1 LNDRDGKK
9 MSRQQIMYY
18 AAAGTTAIAG
28 IIHLILSLDS
38 PKFSL
43 NSDTLFLVGGAAQVF
58 WVVPMI
64 KKWGAPWYFIGIGGT
79 AAFVAIWAITRM
91 PDNPITGRAGSVNQN
106 GIIVEAMQLAFI
118 GLLVA
123 ILAYERKRSPPA

>member
-1 LNDRDGKK
+1 
-9 MSRQQIMYY
+9 MSGSQILYY

-28 IIHLILSLDS
+28 IIHLLLALDS
-38 PKFSL
+38 PKL
-43 NSDTLFLVGGAAQVF
+43 GTNSDTLFLVGGIAQVF

-64 KKWGAPWYFIGIGGT
+64 KKWGTPWHLVGISGTVAFI
-79 AAFVAIWAITRM
+79 AIWTITRM

-118 GLLVA
+118 GLVVA
-123 ILAYERKRSPPA
+123 ILAYEKRKIITNAK

>member
-1 LNDRDGKK
+1 MVK
-9 MSRQQIMYY
+9 RQILYY

-28 IIHLILSLDS
+28 IIHLMLALDS
-38 PKFSL
+38 PKFGL

-64 KKWGAPWYFIGIGGT
+64 KKWGAPWHLVGISGT
-79 AAFVAIWAITRM
+79 AVFVAIWAITRM

-106 GIIVEAMQLAFI
+106 GIIVEVVQLAFI
-118 GLLVA
+118 GLVVA
-123 ILAYERKRSPPA
+123 ILAYEKRRIAASVK